1 MLAAWAVWAA
11 DGGGDGIVG
20 TWHTAEDKSQV
31 EIFKKDNHYFAKITS
46 LKEPNWPADD
56 KDGLGGKPKSDRRNP
71 DPKLRSRAI
80 VGLQIMHDFVYAGKS
95 KWDSGRIYD
104 PENGKTYRCNLTLTS
119 TNRLEVHGYIGVSLL
134 GRTEVW
140 EKK

>member
-1 MLAAWAVWAA
+1 MTRRATWLLGGLMLAAWAVCAA

-20 TWHTAEDKSQV
+20 TWHTTEDKSQV
-31 EIFKKDNHYFAKITS
+31 EIFKKDNHYFAKIIS

-56 KDGLGGKPKSDRRNP
+56 EEGMGGKPKNDRRNP
-71 DPKLRSRAI
+71 DTKLRSRAI
-80 VGLQIMHDFVYAGKS
+80 VGLQIMHDFVYAGKN

-119 TNRLEVHGYIGVSLL
+119 T
-134 GRTEVW
+134 
-140 EKK
+140 